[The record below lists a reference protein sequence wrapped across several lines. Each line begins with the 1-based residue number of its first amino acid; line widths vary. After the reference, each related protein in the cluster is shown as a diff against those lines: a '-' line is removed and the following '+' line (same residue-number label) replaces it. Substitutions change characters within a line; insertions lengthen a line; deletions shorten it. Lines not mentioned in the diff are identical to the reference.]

1 MDTPT
6 IATLPPFIPR
16 KPMKYK
22 PRGPAAPPQT
32 LRLVS
37 ASYDETVPVLTLI
50 FDRAIDASGFAA
62 SQVSVS
68 DGSFNMSRY
77 RGTGEATV
85 DGPTRISV
93 ALERLGDAPLAP
105 TTLSATA
112 LTMLRAVDG
121 DRGTWAGVSELGL
134 PYDG

>member
-1 MDTPT
+1 
-6 IATLPPFIPR
+6 
-16 KPMKYK
+16 
-22 PRGPAAPPQT
+22 
-32 LRLVS
+32 
-37 ASYDETVPVLTLI
+37 VLTLV
-50 FDRAIDASGFAA
+50 FDRAIDASGIAA
-62 SQVSVS
+62 SQVSVN

-112 LTMLRAVDG
+112 QTMLRAVDG